1 MSTAL
6 GRALN
11 ESGAISVFVNEP
23 FNLHNGDVNIAAGH
37 VLLAVE
43 PALSSAREPVVVLT
57 KNIAG
62 FLTAPVFRTWLD
74 VCSSVVWCVRDP
86 RKQIS
91 SLVTRTVNGLLF
103 DVGSDRLKQS
113 DLLPSHVAAA
123 TEWLRNSQVS
133 KDFSLAGWRTIGAH
147 FGDNVGGCPSFVADG
162 SLFSRMPDRLLPYLC
177 SELGIEFRNRMI
189 DGWDEPFVNVHRLTT
204 RSTTTRLTLGSSTR
218 RPVAAS
224 SRPRARRWQNR
235 LCPRH
240 CGSTSSGSLSRRM
253 RCSCG
258 RFIRKTTWRSMGLSR
273 VATRCTET
281 LSDRE
286 EQLCHILGLRVFRP
300 PGDVVWVDQ
309 RDSRAPLEPADGG
322 AHSPPN
328 PKAAAP
334 AAIAAAVS
342 AVRRLI
348 TVIPDLIRPYPT
360 DPTVH
365 G

>member
-1 MSTAL
+1 MEKGVVAGCFADMAALVASGSIKIIELHAVPRSMSTAL

-189 DGWDEPFVNVHRLTT
+189 DGWDEPFVNVHRLYDPEYDDAADAWIKHAATSRGVEPT
-204 RSTTTRLTLGSSTR
+204 ESPPLAESVMPEALREYVFG
-218 RPVAAS
+218 VAV
-224 SRPRARRWQNR
+224 PTYEMFMRAFYSQDH
-235 LCPRH
+235 LAQY
-240 CGSTSSGSLSRRM
+240 G
-253 RCSCG
+253 
-258 RFIRKTTWRSMGLSR
+258 
-273 VATRCTET
+273 
-281 LSDRE
+281 
-286 EQLCHILGLRVFRP
+286 
-300 PGDVVWVDQ
+300 
-309 RDSRAPLEPADGG
+309 LEPG
-322 AHSPPN
+322 
-328 PKAAAP
+328 
-334 AAIAAAVS
+334 
-342 AVRRLI
+342 R
-348 TVIPDLIRPYPT
+348 YPMR
-360 DPTVH
+360 
-365 G
+365 

>member
-1 MSTAL
+1 MAGSFADMAALVASGSIKIIELQAVPRSMSTAL

-11 ESGAISVFVNEP
+11 ESGATSVFVNEP

-147 FGDNVGGCPSFVADG
+147 FGDSVGGCPSFVADG
-162 SLFSRMPDRLLPYLC
+162 SLFSHMPDRLLPYLC
-177 SELGIEFRNRMI
+177 SGMGRTPRSYDRWLGRAFCECAPALRPGVRRRVRRLIKQAATSR
-189 DGWDEPFVNVHRLTT
+189 GVEPTENPPLAESVM
-204 RSTTTRLTLGSSTR
+204 
-218 RPVAAS
+218 
-224 SRPRARRWQNR
+224 PRALREY
-235 LCPRH
+235 LFEVAVP
-240 CGSTSSGSLSRRM
+240 TYEMFM
-253 RCSCG
+253 RAS
-258 RFIRKTTWRSMGLSR
+258 IRKTTWRSMGLSR
-273 VATRCTET
+273 VATRCAERC
-281 LSDRE
+281 SDR
-286 EQLCHILGLRVFRP
+286 RRSSF
-300 PGDVVWVDQ
+300 
-309 RDSRAPLEPADGG
+309 
-322 AHSPPN
+322 
-328 PKAAAP
+328 
-334 AAIAAAVS
+334 VS
-342 AVRRLI
+342 ASGI
-348 TVIPDLIRPYPT
+348 
-360 DPTVH
+360 
-365 G
+365 